1 MSGVKC
7 TSKNTWILLLLSFAL
22 MLSSCGS
29 ASGYDFPYASYASGM
44 RVHTESG
51 EVRYPAFAKGLCVTA
66 GDVPSPDLVFAENES
81 AGLFDLT
88 SEEVLFAHRIHA
100 RMDPASM
107 TKVLTAIIA
116 LENGS
121 PDQVLRASTSRY
133 IADPDAQILDME
145 EGEQMTL
152 HQALHF
158 LLMFSANDVAVMI
171 AEGVAGDEAS
181 FVELMNKKCQEIGA
195 TNSHFMN
202 PHGLTDENQYVT
214 PYDMYLI
221 FQYALRFDTFQE
233 IIAKT
238 SYKTEYYKADGELKE
253 VEVPSTNAFLRMGT
267 GVSAPAGVTVIGG
280 KTGTTLAAGHCLVL
294 LAKDVYGAPY
304 IAVFMHAKDRT
315 SLYENM
321 VELLKKTAK

>member
-1 MSGVKC
+1 
-7 TSKNTWILLLLSFAL
+7 
-22 MLSSCGS
+22 
-29 ASGYDFPYASYASGM
+29 M
-44 RVHTESG
+44 RTHRESG
-51 EVRYPAFAKGLCVTA
+51 PARYPAFAGGLCVTA
-66 GDVPSPDLVFAENES
+66 EDVPAQDLHFADDES

-88 SEEVLFAHRIHA
+88 SNEVLFAHRIHA

-121 PDQVLRASTSRY
+121 LDQTLTASTSRY
-133 IADPDAQILDME
+133 IADPDAQILEME
-145 EGEQMTL
+145 KGERMTL

-171 AEGVAGDEAS
+171 AEGIAGDEAS
-181 FVELMNKKCQEIGA
+181 FAELMNRKLTEIGA
-195 TNSHFMN
+195 TNSHFVN
-202 PHGLTDENQYVT
+202 AHGLTDENQYVT

-221 FQYALRFDTFQE
+221 FQYALQFETFQE
-233 IIAKT
+233 IISKT
-238 SYKTEYYKADGELKE
+238 TYKTEYYKADGELKE
-253 VEVPSTNAFLRMGT
+253 VEISSTNAFLRMGT

-280 KTGTTLAAGHCLVL
+280 KTGTTLAAGNCLIL
-294 LAKDVYGAPY
+294 LAKDVYGAPF

>member
-1 MSGVKC
+1 MKC
-7 TSKNTWILLLLSFAL
+7 ISKKTITAMLLSLPLFL
-22 MLSSCGS
+22 LSCGDV
-29 ASGYDFPYASYASGM
+29 SGYAFPYASYASGM
-44 RVHTESG
+44 RAYTESG
-51 EVRYPAFAKGLCVTA
+51 EVRYPAFARELCVTA
-66 GDVPSPDLVFAENES
+66 EDVTAPDLVFANDES

-88 SEEVLFAHRIHA
+88 NHEVLYAHRIHE

-107 TKVLTAIIA
+107 TKVLTAIVA

-121 PDQVLRASTSRY
+121 LDQVLTASTSRY
-133 IADPDAQILDME
+133 ITDPDAQILEME
-145 EGEQMTL
+145 AGERMTL

-181 FVELMNKKCQEIGA
+181 FVELMNRKCQEIGA

-202 PHGLTDENQYVT
+202 PHGLTDAEQYVT

-221 FQYALRFDTFQE
+221 FQYALRFDSFQE
-233 IIAKT
+233 IISKT
-238 SYKTEYYKADGELKE
+238 NYKTEYYKADGELKE

-267 GVSAPAGVTVIGG
+267 GVSAPVGVTVIGG

-294 LAKDVYGAPY
+294 LARDVNGAPY
-304 IAVFMHAKDRT
+304 VAVFMHAKDRT

-321 VELLKKTAK
+321 VELLKKAVK